1 MFMFCSYCDIDQILY
16 CQNTATL
23 HIVFFDN
30 KKFIIM
36 DNLQMA
42 VNSQVSEKKQEESV
56 NLLSLNVVRREGAIS
71 SFKSDKISDAIKKAF
86 LAQTKIRNNKTKD
99 KEQEDSIHKTV
110 EGLTHKVVSALTR
123 RIADG
128 DMIHI
133 EDIQDQ
139 VELALMRDEHHK
151 VARAYVLY
159 REQRAASRYHTKKLK
174 EQVGAKASSMTVT
187 KRNGDKE
194 AISLDKITNRV
205 SVLSTG
211 LNIDPIVV
219 VQKAV
224 PGLYNEITSTEID
237 TYLAETA
244 ASLTVEHPDYSYL
257 AARIKANSL
266 HKDTPGFIIAT
277 KNLFDDGLLR
287 EEYFNK
293 VMSSAEDIESIIDYD
308 RDYNFDYFA
317 FTTLI
322 RAYLLKFENKTIERP
337 QDLWMRVALTVA
349 GDTFNFNKVKE
360 TYDSLSNG
368 YYTHATPTLFNSG
381 LKMQQLSSCFLI
393 GMEDDSIEGIFNTIK
408 DCALISKTAGGIGMH
423 AHNIRG
429 SGSRIKSTNGKS
441 NGLIPFL
448 KIFNETAKS
457 VDQGGGKRKGSFAVY
472 LEPWH
477 ADVEQFLELR
487 KNTGAEEFRA
497 RDLFY
502 ALWIPDLFMK
512 RVEDD
517 GDWTL
522 MSEHECP
529 GLSDAYG
536 DEFVNLYE
544 KYEKELPQLET
555 IKARDLMSK
564 IIEAQIETGQPY
576 MLYKDSI
583 NNKSNQKNI
592 GVIKSSNLCAEIV
605 EYSDKSETSVC
616 NLASIALPKFIKKS
630 KSKKKEYDYKAL
642 YKMAK
647 LATKNLDEVI
657 DINFYPTIKTETSNS
672 KHRPIGLGIQGLA
685 DVFFELEIAYDS
697 EEAKEINKLI
707 FETIYFGALE
717 ASHEL
722 AKEKGTYSTFEG
734 SPLSEGKFQF
744 DMWDTSP
751 SNMWDWETLR
761 EKIKKDGV
769 RNSLTTACMPTASTG
784 IILGNTETFQ
794 IQTSNIYKRQTLS
807 GEFLLVNRHLVKAL
821 SQRNLW
827 NKEMRDKII
836 LENGSVQNI
845 SNFPEDLK
853 ETYKTVWE
861 TSQKSV
867 IDMAAD
873 RAPFIDQT
881 QSMNLWLSTPSFGK
895 VNSMHMY
902 AWKKGLKTGMYYLRS
917 RSAVDAVKVTV
928 SSEKTAKEDF
938 IKSQI
943 TQTNDPED
951 CLTCSA

>member
-1 MFMFCSYCDIDQILY
+1 
-16 CQNTATL
+16 
-23 HIVFFDN
+23 
-30 KKFIIM
+30 
-36 DNLQMA
+36 MA
-42 VNSQVSEKKQEESV
+42 DNSQVSQKEEENKSV
-56 NLLSLNVVRREGAIS
+56 NLLSLNVVRREGSIS

-86 LAQTKIRNNKTKD
+86 LAQTKIRNNKNKD

-110 EGLTHKVVSALTR
+110 ESLTHKVVSALTR

-174 EQVGAKASSMTVT
+174 EQVGAKASSMMVT
-187 KRNGDKE
+187 KRDGEKE
-194 AISLDKITNRV
+194 PVSLDKITNRV

-219 VQKAV
+219 VQKTV
-224 PGLYNEITSTEID
+224 PGLYNEITSLEID

-266 HKDTPGFIIAT
+266 HKDTPGFIITT
-277 KNLFDDGLLR
+277 KNLFNDGLLR
-287 EEYFNK
+287 EDYYNK
-293 VMSSAEDIESIIDYD
+293 VMASAEDIESIIDYD

-317 FTTLI
+317 FTTLV

-337 QDLWMRVALTVA
+337 QDLWMRVALTVS
-349 GDTFNFNKVKE
+349 GENFNFDKVKE
-360 TYDSLSNG
+360 TYESLSNG

-429 SGSRIKSTNGKS
+429 SGSKIKSTNGKS

-477 ADVEQFLELR
+477 ADIEQFLELR

-512 RVEDD
+512 RVEEDL
-517 GDWTL
+517 DWTL

-529 GLSDAYG
+529 GLSDTYG
-536 DEFVNLYE
+536 EEFVKLYE
-544 KYEKELPQLET
+544 KYEKEIPYLEK

-605 EYSDKSETSVC
+605 EYSDKTETSVC
-616 NLASIALPKFIKKS
+616 NLASIALPKFIKNS
-630 KSKKKEYDYKAL
+630 KNKKNKEYDYNAL
-642 YKMAK
+642 YQTAK

-657 DINFYPTIKTETSNS
+657 DINFYPTNKTETSNT

-685 DVFFELEIAYDS
+685 DVFFELEIGYDS
-697 EEAKEINKLI
+697 DEAKEINKLI

-717 ASHEL
+717 ASNEL
-722 AKEKGTYSTFEG
+722 AKDKGAYSTFKG

-744 DMWDTSP
+744 DMWDSKP
-751 SNMWDWETLR
+751 SNMWDWDTLK

-821 SQRNLW
+821 SKRNLW

-845 SNFPEDLK
+845 SNFPENLK

-881 QSMNLWLSTPSFGK
+881 QSMNLWLSSPTFGK

-928 SSEKTAKEDF
+928 SSEKVAKDDF

-943 TQTNDPED
+943 VDNNEPEE

>member
-1 MFMFCSYCDIDQILY
+1 
-16 CQNTATL
+16 
-23 HIVFFDN
+23 
-30 KKFIIM
+30 
-36 DNLQMA
+36 MA
-42 VNSQVSEKKQEESV
+42 DNSQVSKKKTEESV

-110 EGLTHKVVSALTR
+110 ESLTHKVVSALTR

-287 EEYFNK
+287 EEYYNK
-293 VMSSAEDIESIIDYD
+293 VMASAEDIESIIDYD

-337 QDLWMRVALTVA
+337 QDLWMRVALTVS
-349 GDTFNFNKVKE
+349 GDAFNFDKVKE

-477 ADVEQFLELR
+477 ADIEQFLELR

-517 GDWTL
+517 GNWTL

-536 DEFVNLYE
+536 DDFVNLYE
-544 KYEKELPQLET
+544 KYEKEIPHLEK

-576 MLYKDSI
+576 MLYKDAI

-642 YKMAK
+642 YKIAK

-657 DINFYPTIKTETSNS
+657 DINFYPTDKTETSNS

-697 EEAKEINKLI
+697 EEAKDINKLI

-722 AKEKGTYSTFEG
+722 AKEKGAYSTFEG
-734 SPLSEGKFQF
+734 SPLSQGKFQF

-751 SNMWDWETLR
+751 SDMWDWATLR

-881 QSMNLWLSTPSFGK
+881 QSMNLWLSTPTFGK

-928 SSEKTAKEDF
+928 SSEKVAKEDF
-938 IKSQI
+938 IKSQV
-943 TQTNDPED
+943 TESNEPED

>member
-1 MFMFCSYCDIDQILY
+1 
-16 CQNTATL
+16 
-23 HIVFFDN
+23 
-30 KKFIIM
+30 M

-42 VNSQVSEKKQEESV
+42 DNSQVSEKKAEGSV
-56 NLLSLNVVRREGAIS
+56 NLLSLNVVRREGSIS

-110 EGLTHKVVSALTR
+110 ESLTHKVVSALTR

-287 EEYFNK
+287 EEYYNK
-293 VMSSAEDIESIIDYD
+293 VMASAEDIESIIDYD

-337 QDLWMRVALTVA
+337 QDLWMRVALTVS
-349 GDTFNFNKVKE
+349 GDVFNFDKVKE

-477 ADVEQFLELR
+477 ADIEQFLELR

-536 DEFVNLYE
+536 NEFVKLYE
-544 KYEKELPQLET
+544 KYEKEIPHLEK

-616 NLASIALPKFIKKS
+616 NLASIALPKFINKS
-630 KSKKKEYDYKAL
+630 KGKKKEYDYKAL
-642 YKMAK
+642 YKIAK

-657 DINFYPTIKTETSNS
+657 DINFYPTDKTETSNS

-685 DVFFELEIAYDS
+685 DVFFELEIAHDS
-697 EEAKEINKLI
+697 EEAKVINKLI

-722 AKEKGTYSTFEG
+722 AKEKGAYSTFKG
-734 SPLSEGKFQF
+734 SPLSEGQFQF
-744 DMWDTSP
+744 DMWGASP
-751 SNMWDWETLR
+751 SDMWDWETLR
-761 EKIKKDGV
+761 EKIKKDGA

-881 QSMNLWLSTPSFGK
+881 QSMNLWLSTPTFGK

-928 SSEKTAKEDF
+928 SSEKVAKEDF
-938 IKSQI
+938 IKSQVI
-943 TQTNDPED
+943 ESNEPED

>member
-1 MFMFCSYCDIDQILY
+1 
-16 CQNTATL
+16 
-23 HIVFFDN
+23 
-30 KKFIIM
+30 M
-36 DNLQMA
+36 DRRQMA
-42 VNSQVSEKKQEESV
+42 DNSQLSKKIKEQKSI
-56 NLLSLNVVRREGAIS
+56 NLLSLSVVRRDGSIAP
-71 SFKSDKISDAIKKAF
+71 FKSEKILNAIKKAF
-86 LAQTKIRNNKTKD
+86 LAQTKIRNNKNKD
-99 KEQEDSIHKTV
+99 SEQAKSIHQIIDV
-110 EGLTHKVVSALTR
+110 LTNKVVSALTR

-174 EQVGAKASSMTVT
+174 EQVGVKVSSMMVT
-187 KRNGDKE
+187 KRDGTKE
-194 AISLDKITNRV
+194 AVSLDKITNRV

-211 LNIDPIVV
+211 LSIDPIVV
-219 VQKAV
+219 AQKAI
-224 PGLYNEITSTEID
+224 PGLYNDITSTEID
-237 TYLAETA
+237 NYLAETA
-244 ASLTVEHPDYSYL
+244 AALTVEHPDYSYL
-257 AARIKANSL
+257 AARIKSNAL
-266 HKDTPGFIIAT
+266 HKETPGFVIAT
-277 KNLFDDGLLR
+277 KNLYEDGLLK
-287 EEYFNK
+287 EDYYKK
-293 VMSSAEDIESIIDYD
+293 VIENVDAIESIIDYD
-308 RDYNFDYFA
+308 RDYSFDYFA
-317 FTTLI
+317 LTTLI

-337 QDLWMRVALTVA
+337 QDLWMRVALTVSCN
-349 GDTFNFNKVKE
+349 NFDLNKLKK
-360 TYDSLSNG
+360 TYEIISSGL
-368 YYTHATPTLFNSG
+368 YTHATPTLFNSG

-423 AHNIRG
+423 AHNIRAG
-429 SGSRIKSTNGKS
+429 GSRIKSTNGKS

-457 VDQGGGKRKGSFAVY
+457 VDQGGGKRKGSFAIY

-477 ADVEQFLELR
+477 ADIEKFLELR

-512 RVEDD
+512 RVENDE
-517 GDWTL
+517 DWTL

-529 GLSDAYG
+529 GLSDNYG
-536 DEFVNLYE
+536 EDFDKLYS
-544 KYEKELPQLET
+544 KYEKELPHLIK
-555 IKARDLMSK
+555 IKARALMSK

-576 MLYKDSI
+576 MLYKDAV
-583 NNKSNQKNI
+583 NKKSNQQNI

-605 EYSDKSETSVC
+605 EYSDKNQTAVC
-616 NLASIALPKFIKKS
+616 NLASIALPKFVDKNNKD
-630 KSKKKEYDYKAL
+630 YDYKKL
-642 YKMAK
+642 YETAK
-647 LATKNLDEVI
+647 LATKNLDRVI
-657 DINFYPTIKTETSNS
+657 DINFYPTSKADTSNNL
-672 KHRPIGLGIQGLA
+672 HRPIGLGIQGLS
-685 DVFFELEIAYDS
+685 DVFFKMAIAHDGKDA
-697 EEAKEINKLI
+697 AKINKLI

-717 ASHEL
+717 ASMEI
-722 AKEKGTYSTFEG
+722 AKEKGAYSSFKG

-744 DMWDTSP
+744 DLWNTKP
-751 SNMWDWETLR
+751 SDMWDWENLR
-761 EKIKKDGV
+761 KKIIEHGV

-807 GEFLLVNRHLVKAL
+807 GEFLLVNRYLVKEL
-821 SQRNLW
+821 SKRNLW
-827 NKEMRDKII
+827 DKEMRDNII

-845 SNFPEDLK
+845 HNFPEDLK
-853 ETYKTVWE
+853 EIYKTVWE
-861 TSQKSV
+861 TSQRTV

-881 QSMNLWLSTPSFGK
+881 QSMNLWLSNPTFGK

-928 SSEKTAKEDF
+928 SSEKRAREN
-938 IKSQI
+938 IINSSQG
-943 TQTNDPED
+943 DEPED

>member
-1 MFMFCSYCDIDQILY
+1 M
-16 CQNTATL
+16 A
-23 HIVFFDN
+23 DN
-30 KKFIIM
+30 SLVSKK
-36 DNLQMA
+36 NENK
-42 VNSQVSEKKQEESV
+42 NSI
-56 NLLSLNVVRREGAIS
+56 NLLSLSVVRREGSIAL
-71 SFKSDKISDAIKKAF
+71 FKSEKIFNAIKKAF
-86 LAQTKIRNNKTKD
+86 LAQTKIRNNKNKD
-99 KEQEDSIHKTV
+99 SEQTASIHKTV
-110 EGLTHKVVSALTR
+110 NELTNKVVSALTR

-174 EQVGAKASSMTVT
+174 EQVGVKVSSMMVT
-187 KRNGDKE
+187 KRDGTQE
-194 AISLDKITNRV
+194 PVSLDKITNRV

-211 LNIDPIVV
+211 LSIDPIVV
-219 VQKAV
+219 AQKAI
-224 PGLYNEITSTEID
+224 PGLYNDITSTEID
-237 TYLAETA
+237 NYLAETA
-244 ASLTVEHPDYSYL
+244 AALTVEHPDYSYL
-257 AARIKANSL
+257 AARIKSNAL
-266 HKDTPGFIIAT
+266 HKETPGFIIAT
-277 KNLFDDGLLR
+277 KNLFEDGLLK
-287 EEYFNK
+287 ESYYNK
-293 VMSSAEDIESIIDYD
+293 VIKNAEAIESIIDYD
-308 RDYNFDYFA
+308 RDYSFDYFA
-317 FTTLI
+317 LTTLI

-337 QDLWMRVALTVA
+337 QDLWMRVALTVSCKEF
-349 GDTFNFNKVKE
+349 DINKLKK
-360 TYDSLSNG
+360 TYDTLSNG
-368 YYTHATPTLFNSG
+368 LYTHATPTLFNSG

-457 VDQGGGKRKGSFAVY
+457 VDQGGGKRKGSFAIY

-477 ADVEQFLELR
+477 SDIENFLELR

-512 RVEDD
+512 RVENDE
-517 GDWTL
+517 DWTL

-529 GLSDAYG
+529 GLSNTYG
-536 DEFVNLYE
+536 EDFNKLYT
-544 KYEKELPQLET
+544 KYEQNMPKLEK
-555 IKARDLMSK
+555 IKARSLMSK

-583 NNKSNQKNI
+583 NKKSNQKNI

-605 EYSDKSETSVC
+605 EYSDKKETAVC
-616 NLASIALPKFIKKS
+616 NLASIALPKFVDKKN
-630 KSKKKEYDYKAL
+630 KEYNYKEL
-642 YKMAK
+642 YETAK
-647 LATKNLDEVI
+647 LATKNLDQVI
-657 DINFYPTIKTETSNS
+657 DINFYPTNKTDTSNNL
-672 KHRPIGLGIQGLA
+672 HRPIGLGIQGLS
-685 DVFFELEIAYDS
+685 DVFFKLSLAHDGA
-697 EEAKEINKLI
+697 EAAKINKLI

-717 ASHEL
+717 ASMEM
-722 AKEKGTYSTFEG
+722 AKEKGAYSTFKG

-744 DMWDTSP
+744 DLWNVEP
-751 SNMWDWETLR
+751 SSMWDWEDLR
-761 EKIKKDGV
+761 GKIIKHGV

-807 GEFLLVNRHLVKAL
+807 GEFLLVNRHLVKEL
-821 SQRNLW
+821 SKRTLW
-827 NKEMRDKII
+827 NKEMRDNII

-845 SNFPEDLK
+845 YNFPQDLK
-853 ETYKTVWE
+853 KIYKTVWE
-861 TSQKSV
+861 TSQRTV

-881 QSMNLWLSTPSFGK
+881 QSMNLWLSNPTFGK

-928 SSEKTAKEDF
+928 SSEKIARENIINSSVADNEHEEC
-938 IKSQI
+938 I
-943 TQTNDPED
+943 
-951 CLTCSA
+951 TCSA

>member
-1 MFMFCSYCDIDQILY
+1 
-16 CQNTATL
+16 
-23 HIVFFDN
+23 
-30 KKFIIM
+30 
-36 DNLQMA
+36 MA
-42 VNSQVSEKKQEESV
+42 DNSQVSKKKTEESV

-110 EGLTHKVVSALTR
+110 ESLTHKVVSALTR

-287 EEYFNK
+287 EEYYNK
-293 VMSSAEDIESIIDYD
+293 VMASAEDIESIIDYD

-337 QDLWMRVALTVA
+337 QDLWMRVALTVS
-349 GDTFNFNKVKE
+349 GDSFNFDKVKE

-477 ADVEQFLELR
+477 ADIEQFLELR

-517 GDWTL
+517 GNWTL

-536 DEFVNLYE
+536 DDFVNLYE
-544 KYEKELPQLET
+544 KYEKEIPHLEK

-576 MLYKDSI
+576 MLYKDAI

-642 YKMAK
+642 YKIAK

-657 DINFYPTIKTETSNS
+657 DINFYPTDKTETSNS

-697 EEAKEINKLI
+697 EEAKDINKLI

-722 AKEKGTYSTFEG
+722 AKEKGAYSTFEG
-734 SPLSEGKFQF
+734 SPLSQGKFQF

-751 SNMWDWETLR
+751 SDMWDWATLR

-821 SQRNLW
+821 SKRNLW

-881 QSMNLWLSTPSFGK
+881 QSMNLWLSTPTFGK

-928 SSEKTAKEDF
+928 SSEKVAKEDF
-938 IKSQI
+938 IKSQV
-943 TQTNDPED
+943 TESNEPED

>member
-1 MFMFCSYCDIDQILY
+1 MSDI
-16 CQNTATL
+16 
-23 HIVFFDN
+23 
-30 KKFIIM
+30 
-36 DNLQMA
+36 
-42 VNSQVSEKKQEESV
+42 SQVSAKIKNNNEI
-56 NLLSLNVVRREGAIS
+56 NLLSLSVVRRDGSIAQ
-71 SFKSDKISDAIKKAF
+71 FKSEKIFNAIKKAF
-86 LAQTKIRNNKTKD
+86 LAQTKIRNNKEKD
-99 KEQEDSIHKTV
+99 NAQTSSIHKTIEV
-110 EGLTHKVVSALTR
+110 LTDKVVAALTR

-174 EQVGAKASSMTVT
+174 EQVGVKVSSMMVT
-187 KRNGDKE
+187 KRDGTKE
-194 AISLDKITNRV
+194 PVSLDKITNRV

-211 LNIDPIVV
+211 LSIDPIVV
-219 VQKAV
+219 AQKAI
-224 PGLYNEITSTEID
+224 PGLYNDITSTEID
-237 TYLAETA
+237 NYLAETSA
-244 ASLTVEHPDYSYL
+244 ALTVEHPDYSNL
-257 AARIKANSL
+257 AARIKSNAL
-266 HKDTPGFIIAT
+266 HKLTPGFVIAT
-277 KNLFDDGLLR
+277 KNLFEDGLLH
-287 EEYFNK
+287 ESYYNK
-293 VMSSAEDIESIIDYD
+293 VIQNAEEIESIIDYD
-308 RDYNFDYFA
+308 RDYSFDYFA
-317 FTTLI
+317 LTTLI
-322 RAYLLKFENKTIERP
+322 RAYLLKFENQTIERP
-337 QDLWMRVALTVA
+337 QDLWMRVALTVS
-349 GDTFNFNKVKE
+349 GKEFNLSKLKE

-368 YYTHATPTLFNSG
+368 LYTHATPTLFNSG

-457 VDQGGGKRKGSFAVY
+457 VDQGGGKRKGSFAIY

-477 ADVEQFLELR
+477 ADIEKFLELR

-502 ALWIPDLFMK
+502 ALWIPDLFMQ
-512 RVEDD
+512 RVENDE
-517 GDWTL
+517 DWTL

-529 GLSDAYG
+529 GLSDSYG
-536 DEFVNLYE
+536 KSFEKLYT
-544 KYEKELPQLET
+544 KYEQDMPHLEK
-555 IKARDLMSK
+555 IKARSLMSK

-576 MLYKDSI
+576 MLYKDAI
-583 NNKSNQKNI
+583 NEKSNQKNI

-605 EYSDKSETSVC
+605 EYSDKNETAVC
-616 NLASIALPKFIKKS
+616 NLASIALPSFVNKKTN
-630 KSKKKEYDYKAL
+630 EFDYNKL
-642 YKMAK
+642 YQTAK
-647 LATKNLDEVI
+647 LATKNLDQVI
-657 DINFYPTIKTETSNS
+657 DINFYPTSKTDTSNNL
-672 KHRPIGLGIQGLA
+672 HRPIGLGIQGLS
-685 DVFFELEIAYDS
+685 DVFFKLSIPHDG
-697 EEAKEINKLI
+697 EEAGKINKLI

-717 ASHEL
+717 ASMEL
-722 AKEKGTYSTFEG
+722 AKEKGPYSSFKG

-744 DMWDTSP
+744 DLWDVKPSEMW
-751 SNMWDWETLR
+751 NWDALR
-761 EKIKKDGV
+761 EKVIKHGV

-807 GEFLLVNRHLVKAL
+807 GEFLLVNRHLVKEL
-821 SQRNLW
+821 SKRNLW
-827 NKEMRDKII
+827 NKEMRDNII

-845 SNFPEDLK
+845 SKFPEDLK
-853 ETYKTVWE
+853 EIYKTVWE
-861 TSQKSV
+861 TSQRTV

-881 QSMNLWLSTPSFGK
+881 QSMNLWLSNPTFGK

-928 SSEKTAKEDF
+928 SSEKIEREN
-938 IKSQI
+938 IINS
-943 TQTNDPED
+943 QTNDSNEPEE

>member
-1 MFMFCSYCDIDQILY
+1 
-16 CQNTATL
+16 
-23 HIVFFDN
+23 
-30 KKFIIM
+30 
-36 DNLQMA
+36 MA
-42 VNSQVSEKKQEESV
+42 DNSQVSQKEEENKSV
-56 NLLSLNVVRREGAIS
+56 NLLSLNVVRREGSIS

-86 LAQTKIRNNKTKD
+86 LAQTKIRNNKNKD

-110 EGLTHKVVSALTR
+110 ESLTHKVVSALTR

-174 EQVGAKASSMTVT
+174 EQVGAKASSMMVT
-187 KRNGDKE
+187 KRDGEKE
-194 AISLDKITNRV
+194 PVSLDKITNRV

-224 PGLYNEITSTEID
+224 PGLYNEITSLEID

-266 HKDTPGFIIAT
+266 HKDTPGFIITT
-277 KNLFDDGLLR
+277 KNLFNDGLLR
-287 EEYFNK
+287 EDYYNK
-293 VMSSAEDIESIIDYD
+293 VMASAEDIESIIDYD

-317 FTTLI
+317 FTTLV
-322 RAYLLKFENKTIERP
+322 RAYLLKFENTTIERP
-337 QDLWMRVALTVA
+337 QDLWMRVALTVS
-349 GDTFNFNKVKE
+349 GENFNFDKVKK
-360 TYDSLSNG
+360 TYESLSNG

-477 ADVEQFLELR
+477 ADIEQFLELR

-512 RVEDD
+512 RVEEDL
-517 GDWTL
+517 DWTL

-529 GLSDAYG
+529 SLSDTYG
-536 DEFVNLYE
+536 EEFVKLYE
-544 KYEKELPQLET
+544 KYEKEIPYLEK

-605 EYSDKSETSVC
+605 EYSDKTETSVC
-616 NLASIALPKFIKKS
+616 NLASIALPKFIKNSKNKKS
-630 KSKKKEYDYKAL
+630 KGYDYNAL
-642 YKMAK
+642 YQTAK

-657 DINFYPTIKTETSNS
+657 DINFYPTNKTETSNS

-685 DVFFELEIAYDS
+685 DVFFELEIGYDS
-697 EEAKEINKLI
+697 DEAKEINKLI

-717 ASHEL
+717 ASNEL
-722 AKEKGTYSTFEG
+722 AKDKGAYSTFKG

-744 DMWDTSP
+744 DMWDSKP
-751 SNMWDWETLR
+751 SNMWDWDTLK

-821 SQRNLW
+821 SKRNLW

-845 SNFPEDLK
+845 SNFPEDLR

-881 QSMNLWLSTPSFGK
+881 QSMNLWLSSPTFGK

-928 SSEKTAKEDF
+928 SSEKVAKEDF

-943 TQTNDPED
+943 VDNNEPEE

>member
-1 MFMFCSYCDIDQILY
+1 
-16 CQNTATL
+16 
-23 HIVFFDN
+23 
-30 KKFIIM
+30 
-36 DNLQMA
+36 MA
-42 VNSQVSEKKQEESV
+42 DNSQVSQKEEENKSV
-56 NLLSLNVVRREGAIS
+56 NLLSLNVVRREGSIS

-86 LAQTKIRNNKTKD
+86 LAQTKIRNNKNKD

-110 EGLTHKVVSALTR
+110 ESLTHKVVSALTR

-174 EQVGAKASSMTVT
+174 EQVGAKASSMMVT
-187 KRNGDKE
+187 KRDGEKE
-194 AISLDKITNRV
+194 PVSLDKITNRV

-224 PGLYNEITSTEID
+224 PGLYNEITSLEID

-266 HKDTPGFIIAT
+266 HKDTPGFIITT
-277 KNLFDDGLLR
+277 KNLFNDGLLR
-287 EEYFNK
+287 EDYYNK
-293 VMSSAEDIESIIDYD
+293 VMASAEDIESIIDYD

-317 FTTLI
+317 FTTLV

-337 QDLWMRVALTVA
+337 QDLWMRVALTVS
-349 GDTFNFNKVKE
+349 GENFNFDKVKK
-360 TYDSLSNG
+360 TYESLSNG

-477 ADVEQFLELR
+477 ADIEQFLELR

-512 RVEDD
+512 RVEEDL
-517 GDWTL
+517 DWTL

-529 GLSDAYG
+529 GLSDTYG
-536 DEFVNLYE
+536 EEFVKLYE
-544 KYEKELPQLET
+544 KYEKEIPYLEK

-605 EYSDKSETSVC
+605 EYSDKTETSVC
-616 NLASIALPKFIKKS
+616 NLASIALPKFIKNS
-630 KSKKKEYDYKAL
+630 KNKKNKEYDYNAL
-642 YKMAK
+642 YQTAK

-657 DINFYPTIKTETSNS
+657 DINFYPTNKTETSNS

-685 DVFFELEIAYDS
+685 DVFFELEIGYDS
-697 EEAKEINKLI
+697 DEAKEINKLI

-717 ASHEL
+717 ASNEL
-722 AKEKGTYSTFEG
+722 AKDKGAYSTFKG

-744 DMWDTSP
+744 DMWDSKP
-751 SNMWDWETLR
+751 SNMWDWDTLK

-821 SQRNLW
+821 SKRNLW

-881 QSMNLWLSTPSFGK
+881 QSMNLWLSSPTFGK

-928 SSEKTAKEDF
+928 SSEKVAKDDF

-943 TQTNDPED
+943 VDNNEPEE

>member
-1 MFMFCSYCDIDQILY
+1 MSDI
-16 CQNTATL
+16 
-23 HIVFFDN
+23 
-30 KKFIIM
+30 
-36 DNLQMA
+36 
-42 VNSQVSEKKQEESV
+42 SQVSAKIKNNNEI
-56 NLLSLNVVRREGAIS
+56 NLLSLSVVRRDGSIAQ
-71 SFKSDKISDAIKKAF
+71 FKSEKIFNAIKKAF
-86 LAQTKIRNNKTKD
+86 LAQTKIRNNKEKD
-99 KEQEDSIHKTV
+99 NEQTSSIHKTIEV
-110 EGLTHKVVSALTR
+110 LTDKVVAALTR

-174 EQVGAKASSMTVT
+174 EQIGVKVSSMMVT
-187 KRNGDKE
+187 KRDGTKE
-194 AISLDKITNRV
+194 PVSLDKITNRV

-211 LNIDPIVV
+211 LSIDPIVV
-219 VQKAV
+219 AQKAI
-224 PGLYNEITSTEID
+224 PGLYNDITSTEID
-237 TYLAETA
+237 NYLAETSA
-244 ASLTVEHPDYSYL
+244 ALTVEHPDYSNL
-257 AARIKANSL
+257 AARIKSNAL
-266 HKDTPGFIIAT
+266 HKLTPGFVIAT
-277 KNLFDDGLLR
+277 KNLFEDGLLH
-287 EEYFNK
+287 ESYYNK
-293 VMSSAEDIESIIDYD
+293 VIQNAEEIESIIDYD
-308 RDYNFDYFA
+308 RDYSFDYFA
-317 FTTLI
+317 LTTLI
-322 RAYLLKFENKTIERP
+322 RAYLLKFENQTIERP
-337 QDLWMRVALTVA
+337 QDLWMRVALTVS
-349 GDTFNFNKVKE
+349 GKEFNLSKLKE

-368 YYTHATPTLFNSG
+368 LYTHATPTLFNSG

-408 DCALISKTAGGIGMH
+408 DCALISKTAGGIGIH

-457 VDQGGGKRKGSFAVY
+457 VDQGGGKRKGSFAIY

-477 ADVEQFLELR
+477 ADIEKFLELR

-502 ALWIPDLFMK
+502 ALWIPDLFMQ
-512 RVEDD
+512 RVENDE
-517 GDWTL
+517 DWTL

-529 GLSDAYG
+529 GLSDSYG
-536 DEFVNLYE
+536 KSFEKLYT
-544 KYEKELPQLET
+544 KYEQDMPHLEK
-555 IKARDLMSK
+555 IKARSLMSK

-576 MLYKDSI
+576 MLYKDAI
-583 NNKSNQKNI
+583 NEKSNQKNI

-605 EYSDKSETSVC
+605 EYSDKNETAVC
-616 NLASIALPKFIKKS
+616 NLASIALPSFVNKKTN
-630 KSKKKEYDYKAL
+630 EFDYNKL
-642 YKMAK
+642 YQTAK
-647 LATKNLDEVI
+647 LATKNLDQVI
-657 DINFYPTIKTETSNS
+657 DINFYPTSKTDTSNNL
-672 KHRPIGLGIQGLA
+672 HRPIGLGIQGLS
-685 DVFFELEIAYDS
+685 DVFFKLSIPHDG
-697 EEAKEINKLI
+697 EEAGKINKLI

-717 ASHEL
+717 ASMEL
-722 AKEKGTYSTFEG
+722 AKEKGPYSSFKG

-744 DMWDTSP
+744 DLWDVKPSEMW
-751 SNMWDWETLR
+751 NWDALR
-761 EKIKKDGV
+761 EKVIKHGV

-807 GEFLLVNRHLVKAL
+807 GEFLLVNRHLVKEL
-821 SQRNLW
+821 SKRNLW
-827 NKEMRDKII
+827 NKEMRDNII

-845 SNFPEDLK
+845 SKFPEDLK
-853 ETYKTVWE
+853 EIYKTVWE
-861 TSQKSV
+861 TSQRTV

-881 QSMNLWLSTPSFGK
+881 QSMNLWLSNPTFGK

-928 SSEKTAKEDF
+928 SSEKMAREN
-938 IKSQI
+938 IINS
-943 TQTNDPED
+943 QTNDSNEPEE

>member
-1 MFMFCSYCDIDQILY
+1 MPEVSQIL
-16 CQNTATL
+16 QNKD
-23 HIVFFDN
+23 IN
-30 KKFIIM
+30 I
-36 DNLQMA
+36 
-42 VNSQVSEKKQEESV
+42 
-56 NLLSLNVVRREGAIS
+56 LSLSVVRRDGSITP
-71 SFKSDKISDAIKKAF
+71 FKSEKITNAIKKAF
-86 LAQTKIRNNKTKD
+86 LAQTKIRNNKSLD
-99 KEQEDSIHKTV
+99 KEQNESIHKTV
-110 EGLTHKVVSALTR
+110 NNLTSKVVSALTR

-139 VELALMRDEHHK
+139 VELALMRAEHHK

-174 EQVGAKASSMTVT
+174 EQVGGKVSSMMVT
-187 KRNGDKE
+187 KRDGKKE
-194 AISLDKITNRV
+194 PVSLDKITNRV

-211 LNIDPIVV
+211 LAIDPITIA
-219 VQKAV
+219 QKAI
-224 PGLYNEITSTEID
+224 PGLFNEITSTEID
-237 TYLAETA
+237 NYLAETA
-244 ASLTVEHPDYSYL
+244 AALTVEHPDYSYL
-257 AARIKANSL
+257 AARVKANAL
-266 HKDTPGFIIAT
+266 HKETPGFIIAT
-277 KNLFDDGLLR
+277 KNLYEDGLLKQ
-287 EEYFNK
+287 EYYNK
-293 VMSSAEDIESIIDYD
+293 VMENADVIESIIDYD
-308 RDYNFDYFA
+308 RDYHFDYFA
-317 FTTLI
+317 LTTLT

-337 QDLWMRVALTVA
+337 QDLWMRVSLTVSCKEF
-349 GDTFNFNKVKE
+349 DYEKVKQ
-360 TYDSLSNG
+360 TYLALSEG
-368 YYTHATPTLFNSG
+368 QYTHATPTLFNSG

-393 GMEDDSIEGIFNTIK
+393 AMEDDSIEGIFNTIK

-423 AHNIRG
+423 AHNIRA

-457 VDQGGGKRKGSFAVY
+457 VDQGGGKRKGSFAIY

-477 ADVEQFLELR
+477 ADIEKFLELR

-502 ALWIPDLFMK
+502 ALWIPDLFMQ
-512 RVEDD
+512 RVENDE
-517 GDWTL
+517 DWTL

-529 GLSDAYG
+529 GLSDTFG
-536 DEFVNLYE
+536 KEFEKLYTNYE
-544 KYEKELPQLET
+544 KKIPHLEK
-555 IKARDLMSK
+555 IKARTLMSK

-583 NNKSNQKNI
+583 NEKSNQKNI

-605 EYSDKSETSVC
+605 EYSGNDETAVC
-616 NLASIALPKFIKKS
+616 NLASIALPKFVN
-630 KSKKKEYDYKAL
+630 KKEKKYDYKKL
-642 YKMAK
+642 YKTAK
-647 LATKNLDEVI
+647 LAIKNLDQVI
-657 DINFYPTIKTETSNS
+657 DINFYPTNKTDNSNNL
-672 KHRPIGLGIQGLA
+672 HRPVGLGVQGLA
-685 DVFFELEIAYDS
+685 DVFFMLKMPYDS
-697 EEAKEINKLI
+697 EEASDINKKI

-717 ASHEL
+717 SSMEI
-722 AKEKGTYSTFEG
+722 AKEKGAYSSYDG

-744 DMWDTSP
+744 DLWGVKP
-751 SNMWDWETLR
+751 STMWDWEGLK
-761 EKIKKDGV
+761 EKINKYGV

-784 IILGNTETFQ
+784 IILSNTETFQ

-807 GEFLLVNRHLVKAL
+807 GEFLLVNRHLVKEL
-821 SQRNLW
+821 SKRNLW
-827 NKEMRDKII
+827 NKTMRDNII

-845 SNFPEDLK
+845 PNFPQDLK
-853 ETYKTVWE
+853 DTYKTVWE
-861 TSQKSV
+861 TSQKTV

-881 QSMNLWLSTPSFGK
+881 QSMNLWLSNPTFGK

-928 SSEKTAKEDF
+928 SSEKKVKEEF
-938 IKSQI
+938 LNK
-943 TQTNDPED
+943 NNVENEEE

>member
-1 MFMFCSYCDIDQILY
+1 
-16 CQNTATL
+16 
-23 HIVFFDN
+23 
-30 KKFIIM
+30 
-36 DNLQMA
+36 
-42 VNSQVSEKKQEESV
+42 
-56 NLLSLNVVRREGAIS
+56 
-71 SFKSDKISDAIKKAF
+71 
-86 LAQTKIRNNKTKD
+86 
-99 KEQEDSIHKTV
+99 
-110 EGLTHKVVSALTR
+110 
-123 RIADG
+123 
-128 DMIHI
+128 
-133 EDIQDQ
+133 
-139 VELALMRDEHHK
+139 
-151 VARAYVLY
+151 
-159 REQRAASRYHTKKLK
+159 
-174 EQVGAKASSMTVT
+174 
-187 KRNGDKE
+187 
-194 AISLDKITNRV
+194 
-205 SVLSTG
+205 
-211 LNIDPIVV
+211 
-219 VQKAV
+219 
-224 PGLYNEITSTEID
+224 
-237 TYLAETA
+237 
-244 ASLTVEHPDYSYL
+244 
-257 AARIKANSL
+257 
-266 HKDTPGFIIAT
+266 
-277 KNLFDDGLLR
+277 
-287 EEYFNK
+287 
-293 VMSSAEDIESIIDYD
+293 
-308 RDYNFDYFA
+308 
-317 FTTLI
+317 
-322 RAYLLKFENKTIERP
+322 
-337 QDLWMRVALTVA
+337 MRVALTVS
-349 GDTFNFNKVKE
+349 GDVFNFDKVKE

-477 ADVEQFLELR
+477 ADIEQFLELR

-536 DEFVNLYE
+536 NEFVKLYE
-544 KYEKELPQLET
+544 KYEKEIPHLEK

-630 KSKKKEYDYKAL
+630 KGKKKEYDYKAL
-642 YKMAK
+642 YKIAK

-657 DINFYPTIKTETSNS
+657 DINFYPTDKTETSNS

-685 DVFFELEIAYDS
+685 DVFFELEIAHDS
-697 EEAKEINKLI
+697 EEAKVINKLI

-722 AKEKGTYSTFEG
+722 AKEKGAYSTFKG
-734 SPLSEGKFQF
+734 SPLSEGQFQF
-744 DMWDTSP
+744 DMWGASP
-751 SNMWDWETLR
+751 SDMWDWETLR

-881 QSMNLWLSTPSFGK
+881 QSMNLWLSTPTFGK

-928 SSEKTAKEDF
+928 SSEKVAKEDF
-938 IKSQI
+938 IKSQV
-943 TQTNDPED
+943 TESNEPED

>member
-1 MFMFCSYCDIDQILY
+1 MSD
-16 CQNTATL
+16 
-23 HIVFFDN
+23 
-30 KKFIIM
+30 
-36 DNLQMA
+36 
-42 VNSQVSEKKQEESV
+42 NSQVSAKIKNNNEI
-56 NLLSLNVVRREGAIS
+56 NLLSLSVVRRDGSIAQ
-71 SFKSDKISDAIKKAF
+71 FKSEKIFNAIKKAF
-86 LAQTKIRNNKTKD
+86 LAQTKIRNNKEKD
-99 KEQEDSIHKTV
+99 NEQTSSIHKTIEV
-110 EGLTHKVVSALTR
+110 LTDKVVAALTR

-174 EQVGAKASSMTVT
+174 EQIGVKVSSMMVT
-187 KRNGDKE
+187 KRDGTKE
-194 AISLDKITNRV
+194 PVSLDKITNRV

-211 LNIDPIVV
+211 LSIDPIVV
-219 VQKAV
+219 AQKAI
-224 PGLYNEITSTEID
+224 PGLYNDITSTEID
-237 TYLAETA
+237 NYLAETSA
-244 ASLTVEHPDYSYL
+244 ALTVEHPDYSNL
-257 AARIKANSL
+257 AARIKSNAL
-266 HKDTPGFIIAT
+266 HKLTPGFVIAT
-277 KNLFDDGLLR
+277 KNLFEDGLLH
-287 EEYFNK
+287 ESYYNK
-293 VMSSAEDIESIIDYD
+293 VIQNAEEIESIIDYD
-308 RDYNFDYFA
+308 RDNSFDYFA
-317 FTTLI
+317 LTTLI
-322 RAYLLKFENKTIERP
+322 RAYLLKFENQTIERP
-337 QDLWMRVALTVA
+337 QDLWMRVALTVS
-349 GDTFNFNKVKE
+349 GKEFNLSKLKE

-368 YYTHATPTLFNSG
+368 LYTHATPTLFNSG

-457 VDQGGGKRKGSFAVY
+457 VDQGGGKRKGSFAIY

-477 ADVEQFLELR
+477 ADIEKFLELR

-502 ALWIPDLFMK
+502 ALWIPDLFMQ
-512 RVEDD
+512 RVENDE
-517 GDWTL
+517 DWTL

-529 GLSDAYG
+529 GLSDSYG
-536 DEFVNLYE
+536 KSFEKLYT
-544 KYEKELPQLET
+544 KYEQDMPHLEK
-555 IKARDLMSK
+555 IKARSLMSK

-576 MLYKDSI
+576 MLYKDAI
-583 NNKSNQKNI
+583 NEKSNQKNI

-605 EYSDKSETSVC
+605 EYSDKNETAVC
-616 NLASIALPKFIKKS
+616 NLASIALPSFVNKKTN
-630 KSKKKEYDYKAL
+630 EFDYNKL
-642 YKMAK
+642 YQTAK
-647 LATKNLDEVI
+647 LATKNLDQVI
-657 DINFYPTIKTETSNS
+657 DINFYPTSKTDTSNNL
-672 KHRPIGLGIQGLA
+672 HRPIGLGIQGLS
-685 DVFFELEIAYDS
+685 DVFFKLSIPHDG
-697 EEAKEINKLI
+697 EEAGKINKLI

-717 ASHEL
+717 ASMEL
-722 AKEKGTYSTFEG
+722 AKEKGSYSSFKG

-744 DMWDTSP
+744 DLWDAKPSDMW
-751 SNMWDWETLR
+751 NWDVLR
-761 EKIKKDGV
+761 EKVKKHGV

-807 GEFLLVNRHLVKAL
+807 GEFLLVNRHLVKEL
-821 SQRNLW
+821 SKRNLW
-827 NKEMRDKII
+827 NKEMRDNII

-845 SNFPEDLK
+845 SKFPEDLK
-853 ETYKTVWE
+853 EIYKTVWE
-861 TSQKSV
+861 TSQRTV

-881 QSMNLWLSTPSFGK
+881 QSMNLWLSNPTFGK

-928 SSEKTAKEDF
+928 SSEKMAREN
-938 IKSQI
+938 IINSQ
-943 TQTNDPED
+943 TDDSNEPEE

>member
-1 MFMFCSYCDIDQILY
+1 
-16 CQNTATL
+16 
-23 HIVFFDN
+23 
-30 KKFIIM
+30 
-36 DNLQMA
+36 MA
-42 VNSQVSEKKQEESV
+42 DNSQVSKKKVEESV

-110 EGLTHKVVSALTR
+110 ESLTHKVVSALTR

-174 EQVGAKASSMTVT
+174 EQVGAKASTMTVT

-287 EEYFNK
+287 EEYYNK
-293 VMSSAEDIESIIDYD
+293 VMASAEDIESIIDYD

-337 QDLWMRVALTVA
+337 QDLWMRVALTVS
-349 GDTFNFNKVKE
+349 GDAFNFDKVKE

-477 ADVEQFLELR
+477 ADIEQFLELR

-517 GDWTL
+517 GNWTL

-536 DEFVNLYE
+536 DDFVNLYE
-544 KYEKELPQLET
+544 KYEKEIPHLEK

-576 MLYKDSI
+576 MLYKDAI

-630 KSKKKEYDYKAL
+630 KSKKKEYDYQAL
-642 YKMAK
+642 YKIAK
-647 LATKNLDEVI
+647 LATKNLDTVI
-657 DINFYPTIKTETSNS
+657 DINFYPTDKTETSNS

-697 EEAKEINKLI
+697 EEAKNINKLI

-722 AKEKGTYSTFEG
+722 AKEKGAYSTFKG
-734 SPLSEGKFQF
+734 SPLSQGKFQF
-744 DMWDTSP
+744 DMWNTSP
-751 SNMWDWETLR
+751 SDMWDWKTLR

-881 QSMNLWLSTPSFGK
+881 QSMNLWLSTPTFGK

-928 SSEKTAKEDF
+928 SSEKVAKEDF
-938 IKSQI
+938 IKSQVI
-943 TQTNDPED
+943 ESTEPED

>member
-1 MFMFCSYCDIDQILY
+1 
-16 CQNTATL
+16 
-23 HIVFFDN
+23 
-30 KKFIIM
+30 M

-42 VNSQVSEKKQEESV
+42 DNSQVSQKEEENKSV
-56 NLLSLNVVRREGAIS
+56 NLLSLNVVRREGSIS

-86 LAQTKIRNNKTKD
+86 LAQTKIRNNKNKD

-110 EGLTHKVVSALTR
+110 ESLTHKVVSALTR

-151 VARAYVLY
+151 IARAYVLY

-174 EQVGAKASSMTVT
+174 EQVGAKASSMMVT
-187 KRNGDKE
+187 KRDGEKE
-194 AISLDKITNRV
+194 PVSLDKITNRV

-224 PGLYNEITSTEID
+224 PGLYNEITSLEID

-266 HKDTPGFIIAT
+266 HKDTPGFIITT
-277 KNLFDDGLLR
+277 KNLFNDGLLR
-287 EEYFNK
+287 EDYYNK
-293 VMSSAEDIESIIDYD
+293 VMASAEDIESIIDYD

-317 FTTLI
+317 FTTLV

-337 QDLWMRVALTVA
+337 QDLWMRVALTVS
-349 GDTFNFNKVKE
+349 GENFNFDKVKE
-360 TYDSLSNG
+360 TYESLSNG

-477 ADVEQFLELR
+477 ADIEQFLELR

-512 RVEDD
+512 RVEEDL
-517 GDWTL
+517 DWTL

-529 GLSDAYG
+529 GLSDTYG
-536 DEFVNLYE
+536 EEFVKLYE
-544 KYEKELPQLET
+544 KYEKEIPYLEK

-605 EYSDKSETSVC
+605 EYSDKTETSVC
-616 NLASIALPKFIKKS
+616 NLASIALPKFIKNS
-630 KSKKKEYDYKAL
+630 KNKKNKEYDYNAL
-642 YKMAK
+642 YQTAK

-657 DINFYPTIKTETSNS
+657 DINFYPTNKTKTSNS

-685 DVFFELEIAYDS
+685 DVFFELEIGYDS
-697 EEAKEINKLI
+697 DEAKEINKLI

-717 ASHEL
+717 ASNEL
-722 AKEKGTYSTFEG
+722 AKDKGAYSTFKG

-744 DMWDTSP
+744 DMWDSKP
-751 SNMWDWETLR
+751 SNMWDWDTLK

-821 SQRNLW
+821 SKRNLW

-845 SNFPEDLK
+845 SNFPENLK

-881 QSMNLWLSTPSFGK
+881 QSMNLWLSSPTFGK

-928 SSEKTAKEDF
+928 SSEKVAKDDF

-943 TQTNDPED
+943 VDNNEPEE

>member
-1 MFMFCSYCDIDQILY
+1 MPD
-16 CQNTATL
+16 
-23 HIVFFDN
+23 
-30 KKFIIM
+30 
-36 DNLQMA
+36 
-42 VNSQVSEKKQEESV
+42 NSQVSAKIKNKNEI
-56 NLLSLNVVRREGAIS
+56 NLLSLSVVRRDGSIAQ
-71 SFKSDKISDAIKKAF
+71 FKSEKIFNAIKKAF
-86 LAQTKIRNNKTKD
+86 LAQTKIRNNKEKD
-99 KEQEDSIHKTV
+99 NEQTSSIHKTIEV
-110 EGLTHKVVSALTR
+110 LTDKVVAALTR

-174 EQVGAKASSMTVT
+174 EQIGVKVSSMMVT
-187 KRNGDKE
+187 KRDGTKE
-194 AISLDKITNRV
+194 PVSLDKITNRV

-211 LNIDPIVV
+211 LSIDPIVV
-219 VQKAV
+219 AQKAI
-224 PGLYNEITSTEID
+224 PGLYNDITSTEID
-237 TYLAETA
+237 NYLAETSA
-244 ASLTVEHPDYSYL
+244 ALTVEHPDYSNL
-257 AARIKANSL
+257 AARIKSNAL
-266 HKDTPGFIIAT
+266 HKLTPGFVIAT
-277 KNLFDDGLLR
+277 KNLFEDGLLH
-287 EEYFNK
+287 ESYYNK
-293 VMSSAEDIESIIDYD
+293 VIQNAEEIESIIDYD
-308 RDYNFDYFA
+308 RDYSFDYFA
-317 FTTLI
+317 LTTLI
-322 RAYLLKFENKTIERP
+322 RAYLLKFENQTIERP
-337 QDLWMRVALTVA
+337 QDLWMRVALTVS
-349 GDTFNFNKVKE
+349 GKEFNLSKLKE

-368 YYTHATPTLFNSG
+368 LYTHATPTLFNSG

-457 VDQGGGKRKGSFAVY
+457 VDQGGGKRKGSFAIY

-477 ADVEQFLELR
+477 ADIEKFLELR

-502 ALWIPDLFMK
+502 ALWIPDLFMQ
-512 RVEDD
+512 RVENDE
-517 GDWTL
+517 DWTL

-529 GLSDAYG
+529 GLSDSYG
-536 DEFVNLYE
+536 KSFEKLYT
-544 KYEKELPQLET
+544 KYEQDMPHLEK
-555 IKARDLMSK
+555 IKARSLMSK

-576 MLYKDSI
+576 MLYKDAI
-583 NNKSNQKNI
+583 NEKSNQKNI

-605 EYSDKSETSVC
+605 EYSDKNETAVC
-616 NLASIALPKFIKKS
+616 NLASIALPSFVNKKTN
-630 KSKKKEYDYKAL
+630 EFDYNKL
-642 YKMAK
+642 YQTAK
-647 LATKNLDEVI
+647 LATKNLDQVI
-657 DINFYPTIKTETSNS
+657 DINFYPTSKTDTSNNL
-672 KHRPIGLGIQGLA
+672 HRPIGLGIQGLS
-685 DVFFELEIAYDS
+685 DVFFKLSIPHDG
-697 EEAKEINKLI
+697 EEAGKINKLI

-717 ASHEL
+717 ASMEL
-722 AKEKGTYSTFEG
+722 AKEKGPYSSFKG

-744 DMWDTSP
+744 DLWDVKPSEMW
-751 SNMWDWETLR
+751 NWDALR
-761 EKIKKDGV
+761 EKVIKHGV

-807 GEFLLVNRHLVKAL
+807 GEFLLVNRHLVKEL
-821 SQRNLW
+821 SKRNLW
-827 NKEMRDKII
+827 NKEMRDNII

-845 SNFPEDLK
+845 SKFPEDLK
-853 ETYKTVWE
+853 EIYKTVWE
-861 TSQKSV
+861 TSQRTV

-881 QSMNLWLSTPSFGK
+881 QSMNLWLSNPTFGK

-928 SSEKTAKEDF
+928 SSEKMAREN
-938 IKSQI
+938 IINS
-943 TQTNDPED
+943 QTNDSNEPEE

>member
-1 MFMFCSYCDIDQILY
+1 M
-16 CQNTATL
+16 A
-23 HIVFFDN
+23 DN
-30 KKFIIM
+30 SLVSA
-36 DNLQMA
+36 D
-42 VNSQVSEKKQEESV
+42 VNKPEI
-56 NLLSLNVVRREGAIS
+56 NLLSLSVVRRDGSITP
-71 SFKSDKISDAIKKAF
+71 FKSDKISNAIKKAF
-86 LAQTKIRNNKTKD
+86 LAQTKIRNNKSKE
-99 KEQEDSIHKTV
+99 KEQQDSIHKTV
-110 EGLTHKVVSALTR
+110 EVLTQKVVLALTR

-159 REQRAASRYHTKKLK
+159 REQRAASRYHTNKLK
-174 EQVGAKASSMTVT
+174 EQVGVKVSSLMVLKRDGT
-187 KRNGDKE
+187 KE
-194 AISLDKITNRV
+194 PVSLDKITNRV

-211 LNIDPIVV
+211 LHIDPIVV
-219 VQKAV
+219 AQKAI
-224 PGLYNEITSTEID
+224 PGLYPDITSTEID
-237 TYLAETA
+237 NYLAETA
-244 ASLTVEHPDYSYL
+244 AALTVEHPDYSYL

-266 HKDTPGFIIAT
+266 HKETPGFVIAT
-277 KNLFDDGLLR
+277 KNLYDDGLLKDD
-287 EEYFNK
+287 YYNK
-293 VMSSAEDIESIIDYD
+293 VMANAESIETIIDYD
-308 RDYNFDYFA
+308 KDYNFDYFA

-337 QDLWMRVALTVA
+337 QDLWMRVALTVSCN
-349 GDTFNFNKVKE
+349 NFDYNKVKA
-360 TYDSLSNG
+360 TYESLSSG
-368 YYTHATPTLFNSG
+368 LYTHATPTLFNSG

-393 GMEDDSIEGIFNTIK
+393 AMEEDSIEGIFNTIK

-477 ADVEQFLELR
+477 ADIEKFLELR

-512 RVEDD
+512 RVEEDK
-517 GDWTL
+517 DWTL

-529 GLSDAYG
+529 GLSDKYG
-536 DEFVNLYE
+536 KDFETLYE
-544 KYEKELPQLET
+544 KYENEFPHLEK
-555 IKARDLMSK
+555 IKARSLMSK

-583 NNKSNQKNI
+583 NKKSNQKNI

-605 EYSDKSETSVC
+605 EYSDGKETSVC
-616 NLASIALPKFIKKS
+616 NLASIALPQFIKKINN
-630 KSKKKEYDYKAL
+630 KKEYDYQKL
-642 YKMAK
+642 YETAK
-647 LATKNLDEVI
+647 LATKNLDQVI
-657 DINFYPTIKTETSNS
+657 DINFYPTNKTETSNN

-685 DVFFELEIAYDS
+685 DVYFKMNLPYDS
-697 EEAKEINKLI
+697 EKAKEINKLI

-717 ASHEL
+717 ASCEL
-722 AKEKGTYSTFEG
+722 AKEKGVYSTFKG
-734 SPLSEGKFQF
+734 SPISEGNFQF
-744 DMWDTSP
+744 DLWNTEP

-761 EKIKKDGV
+761 EKIKKHGV

-807 GEFLLVNRHLVKAL
+807 GEFLLVNRFLVKAL
-821 SQRNLW
+821 SKRNLW
-827 NKEMRDKII
+827 NKDMRDKII
-836 LENGSVQNI
+836 VENGSVQNI
-845 SNFPEDLK
+845 QDFPEDLK
-853 ETYKTVWE
+853 EVYKTVWE
-861 TSQKSV
+861 TSQKTV

-881 QSMNLWLSTPSFGK
+881 QSMNLWLSTPTFGK

-928 SSEKTAKEDF
+928 SSEKIAKEEF
-938 IKSQI
+938 IKNSSTEQ
-943 TQTNDPED
+943 ESEE

>member
-1 MFMFCSYCDIDQILY
+1 MS
-16 CQNTATL
+16 N
-23 HIVFFDN
+23 
-30 KKFIIM
+30 
-36 DNLQMA
+36 
-42 VNSQVSEKKQEESV
+42 NSQVSAKIKNNNEI
-56 NLLSLNVVRREGAIS
+56 NLLSLSVVRRDGSIAQ
-71 SFKSDKISDAIKKAF
+71 FKSEKIFNAIKKAF
-86 LAQTKIRNNKTKD
+86 LAQTKIRNNKEKD
-99 KEQEDSIHKTV
+99 NEQTSSIHKTIEV
-110 EGLTHKVVSALTR
+110 LTDKVVAALTR

-174 EQVGAKASSMTVT
+174 EQVGVKVSSMMVT
-187 KRNGDKE
+187 KRDGTKE
-194 AISLDKITNRV
+194 PVSLDKITNRV

-211 LNIDPIVV
+211 LSIDPIVV
-219 VQKAV
+219 AQKAI
-224 PGLYNEITSTEID
+224 PGLYNDITSTEID
-237 TYLAETA
+237 NYLAETSA
-244 ASLTVEHPDYSYL
+244 ALTVEHPDYSNL
-257 AARIKANSL
+257 AARIKSNAL
-266 HKDTPGFIIAT
+266 HKLTPGFVIAT
-277 KNLFDDGLLR
+277 KNLFEDGLLH
-287 EEYFNK
+287 ESYYNK
-293 VMSSAEDIESIIDYD
+293 VIQNAEEIESIIDYD
-308 RDYNFDYFA
+308 RDYSFDYFA
-317 FTTLI
+317 LTTLI
-322 RAYLLKFENKTIERP
+322 RAYLLKFENQTIERP
-337 QDLWMRVALTVA
+337 QDLWMRVALTVS
-349 GDTFNFNKVKE
+349 GKEFNLSKLKE

-368 YYTHATPTLFNSG
+368 LYTHATPTLFNSG

-457 VDQGGGKRKGSFAVY
+457 VDQGGGKRKGSFAIY

-477 ADVEQFLELR
+477 ADIEKFLELR

-502 ALWIPDLFMK
+502 ALWIPDLFMQ
-512 RVEDD
+512 RVENDE
-517 GDWTL
+517 DWTL

-529 GLSDAYG
+529 GLSDSYG
-536 DEFVNLYE
+536 KSFEKLYT
-544 KYEKELPQLET
+544 KYEQDMPHLEK
-555 IKARDLMSK
+555 IKARSLMSK

-576 MLYKDSI
+576 MLYKDAI
-583 NNKSNQKNI
+583 NEKSNQKNI

-605 EYSDKSETSVC
+605 EYSDKNETAVC
-616 NLASIALPKFIKKS
+616 NLASIALPSFINKKTN
-630 KSKKKEYDYKAL
+630 EFDYNKL
-642 YKMAK
+642 YQTAK
-647 LATKNLDEVI
+647 LATKNLDQVI
-657 DINFYPTIKTETSNS
+657 DINFYPTSKTDTSNNL
-672 KHRPIGLGIQGLA
+672 HRPIGLGIQGLS
-685 DVFFELEIAYDS
+685 DVFFKLSIPHDG
-697 EEAKEINKLI
+697 EEAGKINKLI

-717 ASHEL
+717 ASMEL
-722 AKEKGTYSTFEG
+722 AKEKGPYSSFKG

-744 DMWDTSP
+744 DLWDVKPSEMW
-751 SNMWDWETLR
+751 NWDALR
-761 EKIKKDGV
+761 EKVIKHGV

-807 GEFLLVNRHLVKAL
+807 GEFLLVNRHLVKEL
-821 SQRNLW
+821 SKRNLW
-827 NKEMRDKII
+827 NKEMRDNII

-845 SNFPEDLK
+845 SKFPEDLK
-853 ETYKTVWE
+853 EIYKTVWE
-861 TSQKSV
+861 TSQRTV

-881 QSMNLWLSTPSFGK
+881 QSMNLWLSNPTFGK

-928 SSEKTAKEDF
+928 SSEKMAREN
-938 IKSQI
+938 IINSQ
-943 TQTNDPED
+943 TDDSNEPEE

>member
-1 MFMFCSYCDIDQILY
+1 
-16 CQNTATL
+16 
-23 HIVFFDN
+23 
-30 KKFIIM
+30 
-36 DNLQMA
+36 MA
-42 VNSQVSEKKQEESV
+42 DNSQVSQKEEENKSV
-56 NLLSLNVVRREGAIS
+56 NLLSLNVVRREGSIS

-86 LAQTKIRNNKTKD
+86 LAQTKIRNNKNKD

-110 EGLTHKVVSALTR
+110 ESLTHKVVSALTR

-174 EQVGAKASSMTVT
+174 EQVGAKASSMMVT
-187 KRNGDKE
+187 KRDGEKE
-194 AISLDKITNRV
+194 PVSLDKITNRV

-224 PGLYNEITSTEID
+224 PGLYNEITSLEID

-266 HKDTPGFIIAT
+266 HKDTPGFIITT
-277 KNLFDDGLLR
+277 KNLFNDGLLR
-287 EEYFNK
+287 EDYYNK
-293 VMSSAEDIESIIDYD
+293 VMASAEDIESIIDYD

-317 FTTLI
+317 FTTLV

-337 QDLWMRVALTVA
+337 QDLWMRVALTVS
-349 GDTFNFNKVKE
+349 GENFNFDKVKE
-360 TYDSLSNG
+360 TYESLSNG

-477 ADVEQFLELR
+477 ADIEQFLELR

-512 RVEDD
+512 RVEEDL
-517 GDWTL
+517 DWTL

-529 GLSDAYG
+529 GLSDTYG
-536 DEFVNLYE
+536 EEFVKLYE
-544 KYEKELPQLET
+544 KYEKEIPHLEK

-605 EYSDKSETSVC
+605 EYSDKTETSVC
-616 NLASIALPKFIKKS
+616 NLASIALPKFIKNS
-630 KSKKKEYDYKAL
+630 KNKKNKEYDYNAL
-642 YKMAK
+642 YQTAK

-657 DINFYPTIKTETSNS
+657 DINFYPTNKTKTSNS

-685 DVFFELEIAYDS
+685 DVFFELEIGYDS
-697 EEAKEINKLI
+697 DEAKEINKLI

-717 ASHEL
+717 ASNEL
-722 AKEKGTYSTFEG
+722 AKDKGAYSTFKG

-744 DMWDTSP
+744 DMWDSKP
-751 SNMWDWETLR
+751 SNMWDWDTLK

-821 SQRNLW
+821 SKRNLW

-845 SNFPEDLK
+845 SNFPENLK

-881 QSMNLWLSTPSFGK
+881 QSMNLWLSSPTFGK

-928 SSEKTAKEDF
+928 SSEKVAKDDF

-943 TQTNDPED
+943 VDNNEPEE

>member
-1 MFMFCSYCDIDQILY
+1 
-16 CQNTATL
+16 
-23 HIVFFDN
+23 
-30 KKFIIM
+30 M

-42 VNSQVSEKKQEESV
+42 DNSQVSQKQEENKSV
-56 NLLSLNVVRREGAIS
+56 NLLSLNVVRREGSIS

-86 LAQTKIRNNKTKD
+86 LAQTKIRNNKNKD

-110 EGLTHKVVSALTR
+110 ESLTHKVVSALTR

-174 EQVGAKASSMTVT
+174 EQVGAKASSMMVT
-187 KRNGDKE
+187 KRNGEKE
-194 AISLDKITNRV
+194 PVSLDKITNRV

-224 PGLYNEITSTEID
+224 PGLYNEITSLEID

-266 HKDTPGFIIAT
+266 HKDTPGFIITT
-277 KNLFDDGLLR
+277 KNLFNDGLLR
-287 EEYFNK
+287 EDYYNK
-293 VMSSAEDIESIIDYD
+293 VMASAEDIESIIDYD

-317 FTTLI
+317 FTTLV

-337 QDLWMRVALTVA
+337 QDLWMRVALTVS
-349 GDTFNFNKVKE
+349 GENFNFDKVKK
-360 TYDSLSNG
+360 TYESLSNG

-477 ADVEQFLELR
+477 ADIEQFLELR

-512 RVEDD
+512 RVEEDL
-517 GDWTL
+517 DWTL

-529 GLSDAYG
+529 GLSDTYG
-536 DEFVNLYE
+536 EEFVKLYE
-544 KYEKELPQLET
+544 KYEKEIPYLEK

-605 EYSDKSETSVC
+605 EYSDKTETSVC
-616 NLASIALPKFIKKS
+616 NLASIALPKFIKNS
-630 KSKKKEYDYKAL
+630 KNKKNKEYDYNAL
-642 YKMAK
+642 YQTAK

-657 DINFYPTIKTETSNS
+657 DINFYPTNKTETSNS

-685 DVFFELEIAYDS
+685 DVFFELEIGYDS
-697 EEAKEINKLI
+697 DEAKEINKLI

-717 ASHEL
+717 ASNEL
-722 AKEKGTYSTFEG
+722 AKDKGAYSTFKG

-744 DMWDTSP
+744 DMWDSKP
-751 SNMWDWETLR
+751 SNMWDWDTLK

-821 SQRNLW
+821 SKRNLW

-845 SNFPEDLK
+845 SNFPENLK

-881 QSMNLWLSTPSFGK
+881 QSMNLWLSSPTFGK

-928 SSEKTAKEDF
+928 SSEKVAKDDF

-943 TQTNDPED
+943 VDNNEPEE

>member
-1 MFMFCSYCDIDQILY
+1 
-16 CQNTATL
+16 
-23 HIVFFDN
+23 
-30 KKFIIM
+30 
-36 DNLQMA
+36 MA
-42 VNSQVSEKKQEESV
+42 DNSQVSQKEEENKSV
-56 NLLSLNVVRREGAIS
+56 NLLSLNVVRREGSIS

-86 LAQTKIRNNKTKD
+86 LAQTKIRNNKNKD

-110 EGLTHKVVSALTR
+110 ESLTHKVVSALTR

-174 EQVGAKASSMTVT
+174 EQVGAKASSMMVT
-187 KRNGDKE
+187 KRDGEKE
-194 AISLDKITNRV
+194 PVSLDKITNRV

-224 PGLYNEITSTEID
+224 PGLYNEITSLEID

-266 HKDTPGFIIAT
+266 HKDTPGFIITT
-277 KNLFDDGLLR
+277 KNLFNDGLLR
-287 EEYFNK
+287 EDYYNK
-293 VMSSAEDIESIIDYD
+293 VMASAEDIESIIDYD

-317 FTTLI
+317 FTTLV

-337 QDLWMRVALTVA
+337 QDLWMRVALTVS
-349 GDTFNFNKVKE
+349 GENFNFDKVKK
-360 TYDSLSNG
+360 TYESLSNG

-477 ADVEQFLELR
+477 ADIEQFLELR

-512 RVEDD
+512 RVEEDL
-517 GDWTL
+517 DWTL

-529 GLSDAYG
+529 GLSDTYG
-536 DEFVNLYE
+536 EEFVKLYE
-544 KYEKELPQLET
+544 KYEKEIPYLEK

-605 EYSDKSETSVC
+605 EYSDKTETSVC
-616 NLASIALPKFIKKS
+616 NLASIALPKFIKNS
-630 KSKKKEYDYKAL
+630 KNKKNKEYDYNAL
-642 YKMAK
+642 YQTAK

-657 DINFYPTIKTETSNS
+657 DINFYPTNKTETSNS

-685 DVFFELEIAYDS
+685 DVFFELEIGYDS
-697 EEAKEINKLI
+697 DEAKEINKLI

-717 ASHEL
+717 ASNEL
-722 AKEKGTYSTFEG
+722 AKDKGAYSTFKG

-744 DMWDTSP
+744 DMWDSKP
-751 SNMWDWETLR
+751 SNMWDWDTLK

-821 SQRNLW
+821 SKRNLW

-845 SNFPEDLK
+845 SNFPENLK

-881 QSMNLWLSTPSFGK
+881 QSMNLWLSSPTFGK

-928 SSEKTAKEDF
+928 SSEKVAKDDF

-943 TQTNDPED
+943 VDNNEPEE

>member
-1 MFMFCSYCDIDQILY
+1 MSD
-16 CQNTATL
+16 
-23 HIVFFDN
+23 
-30 KKFIIM
+30 
-36 DNLQMA
+36 
-42 VNSQVSEKKQEESV
+42 NSQVSAKIKNNNEI
-56 NLLSLNVVRREGAIS
+56 NLLSLSVVRRDGSIAQ
-71 SFKSDKISDAIKKAF
+71 FKSEKIFNAIKKAF
-86 LAQTKIRNNKTKD
+86 LAQTKIRNNKEKD
-99 KEQEDSIHKTV
+99 NAQTSSIHKTIEV
-110 EGLTHKVVSALTR
+110 LTDKVVAALTR

-174 EQVGAKASSMTVT
+174 EQVGIKVSSMMVT
-187 KRNGDKE
+187 KRDGTKE
-194 AISLDKITNRV
+194 PVSLDKITNRV

-211 LNIDPIVV
+211 LSIDPIVV
-219 VQKAV
+219 AQKAI
-224 PGLYNEITSTEID
+224 PGLYNDITSTEID
-237 TYLAETA
+237 NYLAETSA
-244 ASLTVEHPDYSYL
+244 ALTVEHPDYSNL
-257 AARIKANSL
+257 AARIKSNAL
-266 HKDTPGFIIAT
+266 HKLTPGFVIAT
-277 KNLFDDGLLR
+277 KNLFEDGLLH
-287 EEYFNK
+287 ESYYNK
-293 VMSSAEDIESIIDYD
+293 VIQNAEEIESIIDYD
-308 RDYNFDYFA
+308 RDYSFDYFA
-317 FTTLI
+317 LTTLI
-322 RAYLLKFENKTIERP
+322 RAYLLKFENQTIERP
-337 QDLWMRVALTVA
+337 QDLWMRVALTVS
-349 GDTFNFNKVKE
+349 GKEFNLSKLKE

-368 YYTHATPTLFNSG
+368 LYTHATPTLFNSG

-457 VDQGGGKRKGSFAVY
+457 VDQGGGKRKGSFAIY

-477 ADVEQFLELR
+477 ADIEKFLELR

-502 ALWIPDLFMK
+502 ALWIPDLFMQ
-512 RVEDD
+512 RVENDE
-517 GDWTL
+517 DWTL

-529 GLSDAYG
+529 GLSDSYG
-536 DEFVNLYE
+536 KSFEKLYT
-544 KYEKELPQLET
+544 KYEQDMPHLEK
-555 IKARDLMSK
+555 IKARSLMSK

-576 MLYKDSI
+576 MLYKDAI
-583 NNKSNQKNI
+583 NKKSNQKNI

-605 EYSDKSETSVC
+605 EYSDKNETAVC
-616 NLASIALPKFIKKS
+616 NLASIALPSFVNKKTN
-630 KSKKKEYDYKAL
+630 EFDYNKL
-642 YKMAK
+642 YQTAK
-647 LATKNLDEVI
+647 LATKNLDQVI
-657 DINFYPTIKTETSNS
+657 DINFYPTSKTDTSNNL
-672 KHRPIGLGIQGLA
+672 HRPIGLGIQGLS
-685 DVFFELEIAYDS
+685 DVFFKLSIPHDG
-697 EEAKEINKLI
+697 EEAGKINKLI

-717 ASHEL
+717 ASMEL
-722 AKEKGTYSTFEG
+722 AKEKGPYSSFKG

-744 DMWDTSP
+744 DLWDVKPSEMW
-751 SNMWDWETLR
+751 NWDALR
-761 EKIKKDGV
+761 EKVIKHGV

-807 GEFLLVNRHLVKAL
+807 GEFLLVNRHLVKEL
-821 SQRNLW
+821 SKRNLW
-827 NKEMRDKII
+827 NKEMRDNII

-845 SNFPEDLK
+845 SKFPEDLK
-853 ETYKTVWE
+853 EIYKTVWE
-861 TSQKSV
+861 TSQRTV

-881 QSMNLWLSTPSFGK
+881 QSMNLWLSNPTFGK

-928 SSEKTAKEDF
+928 SSEKMAREN
-938 IKSQI
+938 IINSQ
-943 TQTNDPED
+943 TDDSNEPEE

>member
-1 MFMFCSYCDIDQILY
+1 MADNSPVSAVKDIKD
-16 CQNTATL
+16 
-23 HIVFFDN
+23 
-30 KKFIIM
+30 K
-36 DNLQMA
+36 
-42 VNSQVSEKKQEESV
+42 SV
-56 NLLSLNVVRREGAIS
+56 NLLSLSVVRRDGSITP
-71 SFKSDKISDAIKKAF
+71 FKADKISNAIKKAF
-86 LAQTKIRNNKTKD
+86 LAQTKIRNNKNHE
-99 KEQEDSIHKTV
+99 KEQTDSIHKTV

-174 EQVGAKASSMTVT
+174 EQVGAKASSMMVT
-187 KRNGDKE
+187 KRDGTKE
-194 AISLDKITNRV
+194 PISLDKITNRV

-211 LNIDPIVV
+211 LRIDPIVV

-224 PGLYNEITSTEID
+224 PGLYNDITSIEID

-266 HKDTPGFIIAT
+266 HKETPGFIIAT

-287 EEYFNK
+287 DEYYNK
-293 VMSSAEDIESIIDYD
+293 VIANAEEIESIIDYD

-317 FTTLI
+317 FTTLV

-337 QDLWMRVALTVA
+337 QDLWMRVALTVSC
-349 GDTFNFNKVKE
+349 DSFDLEKVKK
-360 TYDSLSNG
+360 TYYSLSNG
-368 YYTHATPTLFNSG
+368 FYTHATPTLFNSG

-393 GMEDDSIEGIFNTIK
+393 GMEDDSIDGIFNTIK

-477 ADVEQFLELR
+477 ADIEKFLELR

-512 RVEDD
+512 RVESDD
-517 GDWTL
+517 NWTL

-529 GLSDAYG
+529 GLSDKYG
-536 DEFVNLYE
+536 KDFEELYE
-544 KYEKELPQLET
+544 KYEKELPHLEK
-555 IKARDLMSK
+555 IKARALMSK

-592 GVIKSSNLCAEIV
+592 GIIKSSNLCAEIV
-605 EYSDKSETSVC
+605 EYSDKNETSVC
-616 NLASIALPKFIKKS
+616 NLASIALPKFVIKSQKN
-630 KSKKKEYDYKAL
+630 KTKEYDYKKL
-642 YKMAK
+642 YETAK
-647 LATKNLDEVI
+647 LATKNLDQVI
-657 DINFYPTIKTETSNS
+657 GINFYPTNKTEVSNN

-685 DVFFELEIAYDS
+685 DVFFELDIPYDG
-697 EEAKEINKLI
+697 EEAKKINKKI

-717 ASHEL
+717 ASCEL
-722 AKEKGTYSTFEG
+722 AKEKGAYSTFKG
-734 SPLSEGKFQF
+734 SPLSQGKFQF
-744 DMWDTSP
+744 DLWGIEP
-751 SNMWDWETLR
+751 SNMWDWDSLR
-761 EKIKKDGV
+761 EKIKKVGV

-821 SQRNLW
+821 SKRNLW

-845 SNFPEDLK
+845 QNFPEDLK

-861 TSQKSV
+861 TSQKTV

-881 QSMNLWLSTPSFGK
+881 QSMNLWLSTPTFGK

-928 SSEKTAKEDF
+928 SSEKVAKEDF
-938 IKSQI
+938 LKNAV
-943 TQTNDPED
+943 TENDDPED

>member
-1 MFMFCSYCDIDQILY
+1 M
-16 CQNTATL
+16 A
-23 HIVFFDN
+23 
-30 KKFIIM
+30 
-36 DNLQMA
+36 DNLQ
-42 VNSQVSEKKQEESV
+42 VSSNISKDTNSV
-56 NLLSLNVVRREGAIS
+56 NILTLSVVRRDGGITP
-71 SFKSDKISDAIKKAF
+71 FKSDKISNAIKKAF
-86 LAQTKIRNNKTKD
+86 LAQTKIRNDKNKE
-99 KEQEDSIHKTV
+99 KEQQDGIHKTV
-110 EGLTHKVVSALTR
+110 EALSHKVVSALTR

-128 DMIHI
+128 DMVHI

-174 EQVGAKASSMTVT
+174 EEVGEKASSMMVT
-187 KRNGDKE
+187 KRDGSKE
-194 AISLDKITNRV
+194 PISLDKITNRV

-211 LNIDPIVV
+211 LNIDPILV

-224 PGLYNEITSTEID
+224 PGLYSDITSVEID

-244 ASLTVEHPDYSYL
+244 AALTVEHPDYSYL
-257 AARIKANSL
+257 AARIKVNSL
-266 HKDTPGFIIAT
+266 HKETPGFVIAT
-277 KNLFDDGLLR
+277 KNLYEDGLLR
-287 EEYFNK
+287 EDYYNK
-293 VMSSAEDIESIIDYD
+293 VISNADIIESIIDYD
-308 RDYNFDYFA
+308 KDYTFDYFA
-317 FTTLI
+317 LTTLI

-337 QDLWMRVALTVA
+337 QDLWMRVTLTVT
-349 GDTFNFNKVKE
+349 GGEFDIDKIKE
-360 TYDSLSNG
+360 TYKSLSG
-368 YYTHATPTLFNSG
+368 GMYTHATPTLFNSG

-423 AHNIRG
+423 AHNIRA

-477 ADVEQFLELR
+477 ADIEKFLELR

-512 RVEDD
+512 RVENDEE
-517 GDWTL
+517 WTL
-522 MSEHECP
+522 MSEHQCP
-529 GLSDAYG
+529 GLSDVYG
-536 DEFVNLYE
+536 EEFEALYT
-544 KYEKELPQLET
+544 KYESERKDLET

-605 EYSDKSETSVC
+605 EYSDKNETSVC
-616 NLASIALPKFIKKS
+616 NLASLALPKFVKKTD
-630 KSKKKEYDYKAL
+630 KKISYDYNAL
-642 YKMAK
+642 YETAK

-657 DINFYPTIKTETSNS
+657 DINFYPTNKTKTSNS

-685 DVFFELEIAYDS
+685 DVFFKLGIAYDS
-697 EEAKEINKLI
+697 EKAKEINKQI

-717 ASHEL
+717 ASCEL
-722 AKEKGTYSTFEG
+722 AKEKGSYETFEN
-734 SPLSEGKFQF
+734 SPISQGKFQF
-744 DMWDTSP
+744 DLWGVKP
-751 SNMWDWETLR
+751 SSNWDWEKLKS
-761 EKIKKDGV
+761 KIKKYGV

-807 GEFLLVNRHLVKAL
+807 GEFLLVNRYLVKEL
-821 SQRNLW
+821 SKRNLW
-827 NKEMRDKII
+827 NKDMRDKII
-836 LENGSVQNI
+836 LENGSVENVSEI
-845 SNFPEDLK
+845 PKELK
-853 ETYKTVWE
+853 EVYKTVWE
-861 TSQKSV
+861 VSQKTV

-881 QSMNLWLSTPSFGK
+881 QSMNLWLSTPTFGK

-928 SSEKTAKEDF
+928 SSEKAAKDAYISTT
-938 IKSQI
+938 IKQ
-943 TQTNDPED
+943 NNEPED
-951 CLTCSA
+951 CETCSA

>member
-1 MFMFCSYCDIDQILY
+1 
-16 CQNTATL
+16 
-23 HIVFFDN
+23 
-30 KKFIIM
+30 M

-42 VNSQVSEKKQEESV
+42 DNSQVSQKEEENKSV
-56 NLLSLNVVRREGAIS
+56 NLLSLNVVRREGSIS

-86 LAQTKIRNNKTKD
+86 LAQTKIRNNKNKD

-110 EGLTHKVVSALTR
+110 ESLTHKVVSALTR

-174 EQVGAKASSMTVT
+174 EQVGAKASSMMVT
-187 KRNGDKE
+187 KRDGEKE
-194 AISLDKITNRV
+194 PVSLDKITNRV

-224 PGLYNEITSTEID
+224 PGLYNEITSLEID

-266 HKDTPGFIIAT
+266 HKDTPGFIITT
-277 KNLFDDGLLR
+277 KNLFNDGLLR
-287 EEYFNK
+287 EDYYNK
-293 VMSSAEDIESIIDYD
+293 VMASAEDIESIIDYD

-317 FTTLI
+317 FTTLV

-337 QDLWMRVALTVA
+337 QDLWMRVALTVS
-349 GDTFNFNKVKE
+349 GENFNFDKVKK
-360 TYDSLSNG
+360 TYESLSNG

-477 ADVEQFLELR
+477 ADIEQFLELR

-512 RVEDD
+512 RVEEDL
-517 GDWTL
+517 DWTL

-529 GLSDAYG
+529 GLSDTYG
-536 DEFVNLYE
+536 EEFVKLYE
-544 KYEKELPQLET
+544 KYEKEIPYLEK

-605 EYSDKSETSVC
+605 EYSDKTETSVC
-616 NLASIALPKFIKKS
+616 NLASIALPKFIKNS
-630 KSKKKEYDYKAL
+630 KNKKNKEYDYNAL
-642 YKMAK
+642 YQTAK

-657 DINFYPTIKTETSNS
+657 DINFYPTNKTKTSNS

-685 DVFFELEIAYDS
+685 DVFFELEIGYDS
-697 EEAKEINKLI
+697 DEAKEINKLI

-717 ASHEL
+717 ASNEL
-722 AKEKGTYSTFEG
+722 AKDKGAYSTFKG

-744 DMWDTSP
+744 DMWDSKP
-751 SNMWDWETLR
+751 SNMWDWDTLK

-821 SQRNLW
+821 SKRNLW

-845 SNFPEDLK
+845 SNFPENLK

-881 QSMNLWLSTPSFGK
+881 QSMNLWLSSPTFGK

-902 AWKKGLKTGMYYLRS
+902 AWKRGLKTGMYYLRS

-928 SSEKTAKEDF
+928 SSEKVAKDDF

-943 TQTNDPED
+943 VDNNEPEE

>member
-1 MFMFCSYCDIDQILY
+1 
-16 CQNTATL
+16 
-23 HIVFFDN
+23 
-30 KKFIIM
+30 M

-42 VNSQVSEKKQEESV
+42 DNSQVSQKEEENKSV
-56 NLLSLNVVRREGAIS
+56 NLLSLNVVRREGSIS

-86 LAQTKIRNNKTKD
+86 LAQTKIRNNKNKD

-110 EGLTHKVVSALTR
+110 ESLTHKVVSALTR

-174 EQVGAKASSMTVT
+174 EQVGAKASSMMVT
-187 KRNGDKE
+187 KRDGEKE
-194 AISLDKITNRV
+194 PVSLDKITNRV

-224 PGLYNEITSTEID
+224 PGLYNEITSLEID

-266 HKDTPGFIIAT
+266 HKDTPGFIITT
-277 KNLFDDGLLR
+277 KNLFNDGLLR
-287 EEYFNK
+287 EDYYNK
-293 VMSSAEDIESIIDYD
+293 VMASAEDIESIIDYD

-317 FTTLI
+317 FTTLV

-337 QDLWMRVALTVA
+337 QDLWMRVALTVS
-349 GDTFNFNKVKE
+349 GENFNFDKVKK
-360 TYDSLSNG
+360 TYESLSNG

-477 ADVEQFLELR
+477 ADIEQFLELR

-512 RVEDD
+512 RVEEDL
-517 GDWTL
+517 DWTL

-529 GLSDAYG
+529 GLSDTYG
-536 DEFVNLYE
+536 EEFVKLYE
-544 KYEKELPQLET
+544 KYEKEIPYLEK

-605 EYSDKSETSVC
+605 EYSDKTETSVC
-616 NLASIALPKFIKKS
+616 NLASIALPKFIKNS
-630 KSKKKEYDYKAL
+630 KNKKNKEYDYNAL
-642 YKMAK
+642 YQTAK

-657 DINFYPTIKTETSNS
+657 DINFYPTNKTKTSNS

-685 DVFFELEIAYDS
+685 DVFFELEIGYDS
-697 EEAKEINKLI
+697 DEAKEINKLI

-717 ASHEL
+717 ASNEL
-722 AKEKGTYSTFEG
+722 AKDKGAYSTFKG

-744 DMWDTSP
+744 DMWDSKP
-751 SNMWDWETLR
+751 SNMWDWDTLK

-821 SQRNLW
+821 SKRNLW

-845 SNFPEDLK
+845 SNFPENLK

-881 QSMNLWLSTPSFGK
+881 QSMNLWLSSPTFGK

-928 SSEKTAKEDF
+928 SSEKVAKDDF

-943 TQTNDPED
+943 VDNNEPEE

>member
-1 MFMFCSYCDIDQILY
+1 
-16 CQNTATL
+16 
-23 HIVFFDN
+23 
-30 KKFIIM
+30 
-36 DNLQMA
+36 MA
-42 VNSQVSEKKQEESV
+42 DNSQVSEKKADESV
-56 NLLSLNVVRREGAIS
+56 NLLSLNVVRRDGSIS

-86 LAQTKIRNNKTKD
+86 LAQTKIRNNKNKD

-110 EGLTHKVVSALTR
+110 ENLTHKVVSALTR

-194 AISLDKITNRV
+194 PISLDKITNRV

-287 EEYFNK
+287 EEYYRK
-293 VMSSAEDIESIIDYD
+293 VMASAEDIESIIDYD

-337 QDLWMRVALTVA
+337 QDLWMRVALTVT
-349 GDTFNFNKVKE
+349 GDIFNFDKVKE

-477 ADVEQFLELR
+477 ADIEQFLELR

-512 RVEDD
+512 RVEED
-517 GDWTL
+517 GIWTL
-522 MSEHECP
+522 MSEHDCP

-544 KYEKELPQLET
+544 KYENEIAHLEK

-583 NNKSNQKNI
+583 NKKSNQKNI

-616 NLASIALPKFIKKS
+616 NLASIALPKFVKKS
-630 KSKKKEYDYKAL
+630 KSKKKEYDYQAL
-642 YKMAK
+642 YKTAK

-657 DINFYPTIKTETSNS
+657 DINFYPTDKTEISNN

-685 DVFFELEIAYDS
+685 DVFFELEISYDS
-697 EEAKEINKLI
+697 EEAKDINKLI

-722 AKEKGTYSTFEG
+722 AKEKGAYSTFKG

-744 DMWDTSP
+744 DMWDTNP
-751 SNMWDWETLR
+751 SDMWDWGTLR

-821 SQRNLW
+821 SKRNLW

-881 QSMNLWLSTPSFGK
+881 QSMNLWLSTPTFGK

-928 SSEKTAKEDF
+928 SSEKVAKEDF
-938 IKSQI
+938 IKSQVI
-943 TQTNDPED
+943 ENNEPED